1 MSMTSS
7 QPYLLRAIYE
17 WIVDND
23 MTPYILVNA
32 DMENTHVPR
41 QYVENGKIV
50 LNLAPQAVNDLQL
63 ANEFVMFN
71 ARFSGKSMEVNFPI
85 TAVLAIYAKE
95 NGQGMVFSD
104 SDDDQPPPTEPS
116 PDDSDNEKKPH
127 LTLVK

>member
-7 QPYLLRAIYE
+7 QSYLLRAIYE
-17 WIVDND
+17 WIIDNE

-41 QYVENGKIV
+41 QYIENGKIV

-63 ANEFVMFN
+63 TNEFVMFN
-71 ARFSGKSMEVNFPI
+71 ARFSGKSMEVSLPI
-85 TAVLAIYAKE
+85 AAVLAIYAKE

-104 SDDDQPPPTEPS
+104 GDDEQPPPTEPS
-116 PDDSDNEKKPH
+116 PDDSDKDKKSH
-127 LTLVK
+127 LKLVK

>member
-7 QPYLLRAIYE
+7 QSYLLRAIYE
-17 WIVDND
+17 WIIDND

-41 QYVENGKIV
+41 QYIENGKIV

-63 ANEFVMFN
+63 TNEFVMFN
-71 ARFSGKSMEVNFPI
+71 ARFSGKSMEVSLPI
-85 TAVLAIYAKE
+85 AAVLAIYAKE

-104 SDDDQPPPTEPS
+104 GDDNQPPPTEPS
-116 PDDSDNEKKPH
+116 PDDSDKDKKSH
-127 LTLVK
+127 LKLVK

>member
-7 QPYLLRAIYE
+7 QPYLLRAIFE

-32 DMENTHVPR
+32 DMDNIHVPR

-63 ANEFVMFN
+63 TNEFVMFN
-71 ARFSGKSMEVNFPI
+71 ARFSGKSMEVSFPI

-95 NGQGMVFSD
+95 NGQGMVFSEG
-104 SDDDQPPPTEPS
+104 DDDQPPP
-116 PDDSDNEKKPH
+116 DDSDKVKKPH

>member
-7 QPYLLRAIYE
+7 QSYLLRAIYE
-17 WIVDND
+17 WIIDND

-41 QYVENGKIV
+41 QYIENGKIV

-63 ANEFVMFN
+63 TNEFVMFN
-71 ARFSGKSMEVNFPI
+71 ARFSGKSMEVSLPI
-85 TAVLAIYAKE
+85 AAVLAIYAKE

-104 SDDDQPPPTEPS
+104 GDDNQPPPTEPS
-116 PDDSDNEKKPH
+116 PDGQDKEKKSH
-127 LTLVK
+127 LKLVK